1 VTDPGKFVIHLGD
14 ASEKT
19 PLQGELTIN
28 YQERGTHKQKG
39 LPSDFGRPF
48 CLVYVR
54 LIVIVIAIRRW
65 LAQPRSEQH
74 VRPAGRRAS
83 A

>member
-48 CLVYVR
+48 PFGEIETNRYR
-54 LIVIVIAIRRW
+54 DRHPS
-65 LAQPRSEQH
+65 LAC
-74 VRPAGRRAS
+74 S
-83 A
+83 ATE